1 MVLPE
6 LAPPLFSVPF
16 GNKCRGSRVLGFTRA
31 AVASSRRVFA
41 TPNLQYGVILYVPKN
56 LFNARSGRCRIHAR
70 HGGKQRA
77 GRSKSLCRQL
87 H

>member
-1 MVLPE
+1 MILPE

-41 TPNLQYGVILYVPKN
+41 TPNLQYGVILYVVGEDAVKQAAF
-56 LFNARSGRCRIHAR
+56 LGSAYMARRRR
-70 HGGKQRA
+70 F
-77 GRSKSLCRQL
+77 
-87 H
+87 